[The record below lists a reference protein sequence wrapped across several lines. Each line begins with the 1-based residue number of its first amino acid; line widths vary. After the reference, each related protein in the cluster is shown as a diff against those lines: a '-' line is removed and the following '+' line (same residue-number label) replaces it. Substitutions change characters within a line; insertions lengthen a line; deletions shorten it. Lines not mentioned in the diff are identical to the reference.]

1 MQQIDFDHGIEKA
14 LDSLFAERLTMLAG
28 AGLSMAAPSN
38 LPSAYAIAL
47 EAKRRYDA
55 MHGASRAPL
64 PEAIEDQAEFFFQ
77 KDELASVYFR
87 TLIDQNIF
95 AAPPNE
101 GHYAVADLL
110 LVQGIETAITTNVDV
125 LIETAGQILYGQIGT
140 GLDQAQMAALPPR
153 TSPLLK
159 IHGCRQKDYDHMV
172 WAPGQIN
179 APPVADRIASSA
191 QWLSN
196 RLLDRDLLI
205 VGYWTDW
212 DYLNQLLQRVLD
224 QIRPSKVIVVDPADG
239 ATFQAKAP
247 ALYAIGEAVQNGF
260 WHIQASG
267 DVFLAAL
274 RKAFSKAFLRQV
286 ISSGAQEYQDR
297 TGNAA
302 TQTMTEPPDIDN
314 DALWRM
320 RRDLEGCTPN
330 QPASL
335 RSPPLECTVG
345 LTLLQLRASGAD
357 ADGCYWMLNNNRIR
371 VLRTPNQLLHR
382 IEAAYARETAPA
394 TSPQITIAVGAEAD
408 SLPSNIVRAG
418 TAPTITRGT
427 ASRWLTR
434 QQAIEELGL

>member
-1 MQQIDFDHGIEKA
+1 MQQIDFDLGIEKA
-14 LDSLFAERLTMLAG
+14 LDSLLTERLTLLAG
-28 AGLSMAAPSN
+28 AGLSMAAPSS
-38 LPSAYAIAL
+38 LPSAYSIAV

-64 PEAIEDQAEFFFQ
+64 PLAIEEQAEFFFQ
-77 KDELASVYFR
+77 RDELSSVYFR

-110 LVQGIETAITTNVDV
+110 LVQGIETAVTTNVDV
-125 LIETAGQILYGQIGT
+125 LVETAGQILYGQIGT

-159 IHGCRQKDYDHMV
+159 IHGCRQKDHDHMV

-179 APPVADRIASSA
+179 AAPVADRIASSTH
-191 QWLSN
+191 WLSN

-212 DYLNQLLQRVLD
+212 DYLNQVLQTVLD
-224 QIRPSKVIVVDPADG
+224 QIRPSKVIVVDLADS

-247 ALYAIGEAVQNGF
+247 ALYTIGESVQNGF
-260 WHIQASG
+260 WHIQASS
-267 DVFLAAL
+267 DAFLAAL

-286 ISSGAQEYQDR
+286 INCGTQEYQDR

-302 TQTMTEPPDIDN
+302 TPAMTEPPDIDN

-335 RSPPLECTVG
+335 RAPPLECTVG

-357 ADGCYWMLNNNRIR
+357 ADGHYWLLNQKRIR
-371 VLRTPNQLLHR
+371 ALRTPNQLLHR
-382 IEAAYARETAPA
+382 IEAAYARETPPA
-394 TSPQITIAVGAEAD
+394 ISPDITIAIGAEAD
-408 SLPSNIVRAG
+408 SLPSHIVRVG
-418 TAPTITRGT
+418 TAPTIARGT
-427 ASRWLTR
+427 AGRWLTR